1 MLLLLADQLIV
12 RFMRHRKV
20 VYIILGAGLTL
31 ADLGIGFAATAHLA
45 MLSEEID
52 ILVCLQTFAVILEE
66 NCACLLSRGPT
77 QPSKGF
83 GWTMH
88 HLRLLSL

>member
-1 MLLLLADQLIV
+1 MLLLLAYQLII

-20 VYIILGAGLTL
+20 VNIILGTGLSL

-52 ILVCLQTFAVILEE
+52 VLVCLQTFPMIL
-66 NCACLLSRGPT
+66 
-77 QPSKGF
+77 
-83 GWTMH
+83 
-88 HLRLLSL
+88 